1 MQAKNELQAL
11 ISDYYRNK
19 RCLVIGGAGFI
30 GSNLVHELVR
40 LSSEVL
46 VADTFHPDY
55 GSNWHNLENVK
66 SKISFSYTDLRDEF
80 GIRQLIQKVDVIFN
94 LAAQVSYTDSM
105 KIPLDDLD
113 VNCRGHLQF
122 LETCRRHNPSASL
135 VFTSSRMVYGNPQ
148 RIPVDEDHPTNPLSL
163 YAVHKLTGEKY
174 YYIYNHFYDL
184 NTKWVRIANPYGPRN
199 QMRHSKYGIVNWFI
213 RMAME
218 NKDIKIF
225 GDGKQMRD
233 YIYVEDLV
241 MGLLRVGMIEKD
253 YTDRCFNLGTAKGTS
268 FREMVDTV
276 IRVVA
281 QGRKVEVPWPKDYEK
296 NETGD
301 FVANIDRLQRLFG
314 GHYKFISLENG
325 IRETHEFY
333 LTHQNNYF

>member
-1 MQAKNELQAL
+1 
-11 ISDYYRNK
+11 
-19 RCLVIGGAGFI
+19 
-30 GSNLVHELVR
+30 
-40 LSSEVL
+40 
-46 VADTFHPDY
+46 
-55 GSNWHNLENVK
+55 
-66 SKISFSYTDLRDEF
+66 
-80 GIRQLIQKVDVIFN
+80 
-94 LAAQVSYTDSM
+94 
-105 KIPLDDLD
+105 
-113 VNCRGHLQF
+113 
-122 LETCRRHNPSASL
+122 
-135 VFTSSRMVYGNPQ
+135 
-148 RIPVDEDHPTNPLSL
+148 
-163 YAVHKLTGEKY
+163 
-174 YYIYNHFYDL
+174 
-184 NTKWVRIANPYGPRN
+184 
-199 QMRHSKYGIVNWFI
+199 MRHSKYGIVNWFI